1 MEGVECLNFMNPL
14 EQRLEKIEQRN
25 RLVEADKAWETSKTR
40 RVLISVFTYLSI
52 FLYFLAI
59 GVEKPVL
66 NAIVP
71 TMGFLLSTVSL
82 PFIRKVWEK
91 YR

>member
-1 MEGVECLNFMNPL
+1 MEGVESLNFMDPL
-14 EQRLEKIEQRN
+14 EQKVEKIEQRN
-25 RLVEADKAWETSKTR
+25 KLVENDKAWETSKTR
-40 RVLISVFTYLSI
+40 RALIALFTYLSI

-66 NAIVP
+66 NTIVP